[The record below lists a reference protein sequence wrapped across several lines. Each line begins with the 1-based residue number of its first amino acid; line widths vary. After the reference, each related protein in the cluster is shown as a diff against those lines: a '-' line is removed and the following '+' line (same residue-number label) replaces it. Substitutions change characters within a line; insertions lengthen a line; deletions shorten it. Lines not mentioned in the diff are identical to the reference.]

1 MAYRDDI
8 QALNPNHHYPFD
20 GDYNDDVG
28 SVNGTNSGTILTDAG
43 ICEDTTNCMT
53 TSGVTDTVTLAA
65 TADIEQ
71 ELHRR
76 AVGGWFTPTAIQQPP
91 CMIYSENDTTRGLSI
106 FLGFGNAVMFEV
118 DEAAFTLQI
127 YGDSSLIVDRP
138 YHLMLI
144 FESSTYG
151 NKIEAYIDG
160 VLQTNSSDITPG
172 GAFTTSR
179 TAARFGGLDSGLA
192 IGGTAMK
199 IVSAVDGQYN
209 HWALWSG
216 ADVSALTTT
225 IVREELFEKG
235 ATPTTIITN
244 QGGLDALADT
254 LRADSPLCIRVNVA
268 GNISLTADNVT
279 FDALASIHIEY
290 TGTGTLTWTNTN
302 GANASIGSTPGGGT
316 ITFVNPLELTL
327 TNLQNPSEVRV
338 YDAGTTIEITG
349 QENVVAGTFVGT
361 ITVPTIDIRIVAL
374 DYKIVEFYNLTVT
387 QDITIAIEQFFD
399 RVYDNPA

>member
-1 MAYRDDI
+1 
-8 QALNPNHHYPFD
+8 
-20 GDYNDDVG
+20 
-28 SVNGTNSGTILTDAG
+28 
-43 ICEDTTNCMT
+43 
-53 TSGVTDTVTLAA
+53 
-65 TADIEQ
+65 
-71 ELHRR
+71 
-76 AVGGWFTPTAIQQPP
+76 
-91 CMIYSENDTTRGLSI
+91 
-106 FLGFGNAVMFEV
+106 
-118 DEAAFTLQI
+118 
-127 YGDSSLIVDRP
+127 
-138 YHLMLI
+138 MLI